1 MAERKTEKNNS
12 SVKAFV
18 DGVADERR
26 RKDCRAA
33 MKLMAK
39 VTGKRPKMWG
49 SSIIGYGTYS
59 STNAT
64 GKSAEWPVVA
74 VSPRKS
80 DLTIYI
86 MPGFEPFSALMGKLG
101 RHRTGRSCLY
111 IKRLEDVNLPIL
123 EKLIERS
130 VAEMKRRYDEI
141 DVA

>member
-1 MAERKTEKNNS
+1 MAERKTKKNDS

-33 MKLMAK
+33 MKLLARA
-39 VTGKRPKMWG
+39 TGKRPKMWG

-59 STNAT
+59 KEDPA

-86 MPGFEPFSALMGKLG
+86 MPGFERFSGLMGKLG
-101 RHRTGRSCLY
+101 KHRTGRSCLY
-111 IKRLEDVNLPIL
+111 IKRLSDVDLPTL
-123 EKLIERS
+123 EKLIQES
-130 VAEMKRRYDEI
+130 VAEMKRRYDQI
-141 DVA
+141 DVS